1 MTKANIQYSAKA
13 EVSNLYIRR
22 SFYEKAIINL
32 KKAPVTAWIGMI
44 IVTFYFFVATFAPL
58 LAPYG
63 EAEIFKVPYAPWDS
77 VHIFG
82 TDRLGRDIFSRLIYG
97 ARNTMGIALITT
109 FLAFLIGV
117 GLGLLSAILSGW
129 VDQILARFVDILMAI
144 PSLIFALM
152 LLSIFGSTA
161 LNLIII
167 IAVLDSTRVFRL
179 SRAVG
184 MNVAV
189 MEYVEAAK
197 LRGEK
202 IGWIMGREILPNI
215 LPPLVAEFGLRFCYV
230 FLMIASLSFL
240 GVGIQPPTA
249 DWGSMVRETG
259 ELIQYAQYDITAA
272 LTPILPAAAIGIL
285 TIGVNFVV
293 DWFLYLTSGLK
304 DEQK

>member
-1 MTKANIQYSAKA
+1 MSNANNQYSAKN
-13 EVSNLYIRR
+13 EVSNVYVRR
-22 SFYEKAIINL
+22 TIFQRSLIAL
-32 KKAPVTAWIGMI
+32 SKAPFTAWLGMI
-44 IVTFYFFVATFAPL
+44 IVSSYFFVAIFAPY

-63 EAEIFKVPYAPWDS
+63 EAQIFKVPYAPWDN

-82 TDRLGRDIFSRLIYG
+82 TDRLGRDILSRLIYG
-97 ARNTMGIALITT
+97 ARNTMGIALTTT

-117 GLGLLSAILSGW
+117 GFGLLSAILRGW

-161 LNLIII
+161 LNLILI

-179 SRAVG
+179 ARAVG
-184 MNVAV
+184 MNVVV
-189 MEYVEAAK
+189 MEYVEAAR

-202 IGWIMGREILPNI
+202 ISWIMGREILPNI

-249 DWGSMVRETG
+249 DWGSMVRDTG
-259 ELIQYAQYDITAA
+259 ELIQFAAYDVTAA
-272 LTPILPAAAIGIL
+272 MTPILPAAAIGIL

-304 DEQK
+304 DDHQ